1 MRDVKDVHMALQG
14 KRILVTRT
22 REQAS
27 SFCERLREL
36 GAIPVEF
43 PVIRFAPPLNLEPLD
58 QALRRLCSGEGFDW
72 VIFTSANG
80 VRCCIDRLHFL
91 GLDERALRASQIAV
105 IGPAT
110 AAALEAYGLHATL
123 MPDEY
128 VAESV
133 AAALIAYL
141 KQQGDDLHGKAVLIP
156 RAAEARDVLVKTLEL
171 AGAAVC
177 EVAAYRTLPVDASD
191 TQGQVVV
198 QMLRDGSLD
207 GITFTSSSTVRNF
220 LRWLEQCEPGLVNQL
235 RSSEEST
242 KHPFIAC
249 IGPIT
254 AATARQYGLPVQVE
268 ATVFTID
275 GLLEAILS
283 YEETR

>member
-1 MRDVKDVHMALQG
+1 MSCANRSDNMPDVKDARVVLQG

-27 SFCERLREL
+27 SFSERLREL
-36 GAIPVEF
+36 GAVPVEF
-43 PVIRFAPPLNLEPLD
+43 PVIRIAAPLNWEPLD
-58 QALRRLCSGEGFDW
+58 QALRRLCTGQGFDW
-72 VIFTSANG
+72 AIFTSANG
-80 VRCCIDRLHFL
+80 VRCCIDRLRLL
-91 GLDERALRASQIAV
+91 GLDEQALRTSQIAV

-110 AAALEAYGLHATL
+110 AGALEAYGLHATL
-123 MPDEY
+123 IPEEY

-198 QMLRDGSLD
+198 QMLRDG
-207 GITFTSSSTVRNF
+207 
-220 LRWLEQCEPGLVNQL
+220 
-235 RSSEEST
+235 
-242 KHPFIAC
+242 
-249 IGPIT
+249 
-254 AATARQYGLPVQVE
+254 
-268 ATVFTID
+268 
-275 GLLEAILS
+275 
-283 YEETR
+283 

>member
-1 MRDVKDVHMALQG
+1 MPDVKDSRGVLQG

-27 SFCERLREL
+27 SFCERLRQL
-36 GAIPVEF
+36 GAVPVEF
-43 PVIRFAPPLNLEPLD
+43 PVISIAPPLSWEPLD
-58 QALRRLCSGEGFDW
+58 QALRQLCTGEGFDW
-72 VIFTSANG
+72 VIFTSVNG
-80 VRCCIDRLHFL
+80 VRCCIDRLRLL
-91 GLDERALRASQIAV
+91 GLDEQRLRTSQIAV

-123 MPDEY
+123 IPEEY

-141 KQQGDDLHGKAVLIP
+141 KQQGDDLHGKAILIP

-191 TQGQVVV
+191 TQGRNIAN
-198 QMLRDGSLD
+198 MLRNGSLD

-220 LRWLEQCEPGLVNQL
+220 LKWLEQCEPDLSDQL
-235 RSSEEST
+235 RSGTGAT

-254 AATARQYGLPVQVE
+254 AATARHLGLSVQVE
-268 ATVFTID
+268 ATIYTID
-275 GLLEAILS
+275 GLLEAIIS